1 MGGTGSP
8 PLQKLGKYEIL
19 TELGHGAM
27 GVVYKA
33 RDPFIGRLV
42 ALKTINSS
50 LVDRP
55 ELLERFYQEAQSAG
69 KLQHPNIVTVFELGQ
84 EKDTP
89 FIAME
94 YLDGESLEK
103 TIVRQT
109 ELPLSL
115 KVGYIVRICQAL
127 EYAHKNRVVH
137 RDIKPGNIMVN
148 SDGLVKV
155 VDFGIARLVDF
166 SRTHTNMMIG
176 TPAYMAPELFRKK
189 KADERTDI
197 WAVGVTFYELICYQ
211 RPFTGEGY
219 DIIRSIM
226 EDESPQISS
235 SVPDCTPE
243 VESIIQRMLRKQSAD
258 RYQSMEDV
266 LLDLEP
272 VWNRLR
278 SSAAAVLA
286 ERARE
291 LYELGDLPGAQE
303 TLRRARQIDNS
314 NAQAKGLLEKISAE
328 IRRSEI
334 QPKVLEHLSRGRS
347 FLQSGQFREAQDE
360 AEAALG
366 LDSRHESAQKLIE
379 EIEAAATR
387 AQQLDQKLRLT
398 KQRLAEGALV
408 EAQSA
413 LRQAI
418 DLDPGHPQAAELK
431 HQIEEEQARRER
443 RKQFSELLHR
453 ARGLWTDLKYDE
465 CLALTSEGLKIFPNE
480 PELRNL
486 HETARA
492 DQAEQKKQV
501 QVAEVRRLLGQRKLA
516 DARKALEV
524 LTREQPQDA
533 TVRNLQ
539 TLLSQE
545 EQEEKRKKRL
555 EEELANLRSLVT
567 AGRLREA
574 VTKGEVLL
582 KEFPQEYE
590 VHDLVTY
597 ARGEVAQQEQKKHEQ
612 EREKQVRGLLEA
624 LRYREAGEAAR
635 RAVQEFPKQEVFRSL
650 AAEAE
655 EKWKEQLEREKIQR
669 EVQQRI
675 QEIRS
680 KIRRQELTDAI
691 DMARQT
697 LATFGPDTDVTQLL
711 HAAEVEADQRNRKRD
726 ERNQQIKA
734 ARSLVEK
741 EDFAGATELLKSA
754 IANRIIEPA
763 DTQTKMLLAE
773 IAEREQAFRKEQ
785 QKRKKEEER
794 KREERNKEEERKRKE
809 AQKQS
814 KAGPKAPRSPSGGEK
829 PSAGRDPGGPAQP
842 LPPASVLPV
851 VAPTVMESATSL
863 ASTGP
868 APKLSVP
875 VMTPLPTL
883 APQPTVI
890 ETQIRVTEHP
900 PTAPVVTPRPSP
912 FWKPGVLALLGLVLL
927 AIASVR
933 IYVHFH
939 KPKPPETMVDNSK
952 KQRELDLQ
960 RQSQDFRRQGQL
972 DEALSRD
979 QEIAQ
984 EDGPLSPWAKMDAE
998 SILKLKEQENSLMT
1012 EAKAAADKNEYSQA
1026 EKIYHQVMEL
1036 HGAREV
1042 EARTE
1047 NDLLILREKGGSQE
1061 KLAQGFFDSGAEAFK
1076 RRDYPAAEKFFQ
1088 DALKQGPKNW
1098 APRTQTQQYVKRCEN
1113 RLNQQSSLRV
1123 ALTKFGTK
1131 QYKDARDSASK
1142 AENVPDGD
1150 AEFQRQAHA
1159 LLQSIGNREEQKRA
1173 FDEGTRLDSAGQRD
1187 GARTQYEH
1195 AENVPDGDPD
1205 ISTRAKEGMKRID
1218 AYRPPPPPPPP
1229 KNYDAQIQ
1237 DADRYASEGQW
1248 DNAEKSL
1255 NGVPESQP
1263 RYQELKRKIADGLQ
1277 QDKDFSQKITEVTQ
1291 AEVGKNTDELRRLQT
1306 YFATWAN
1313 KPGRHSGEA
1322 NSMVKQ
1328 IEADLKPPVNET
1340 VEIHK
1345 TLDAYAKAY
1354 DAGDLAGVKA
1364 VRQWSSADL
1373 KEFVDNRKY
1382 TIGKGFTLM
1391 DCSNPKING
1400 DVANISCEVAFL
1412 KAPSVARRRYSITL
1426 SHSRGAWVIIS
1437 FE

>member
-1 MGGTGSP
+1 M
-8 PLQKLGKYEIL
+8 QKLGKYEIL

-55 ELLERFYQEAQSAG
+55 DLLERFYQEAQSAG

-94 YLDGESLEK
+94 YLDGDSLEK

-148 SDGLVKV
+148 SDGVVKV

-219 DIIRSIM
+219 DIIRAIM
-226 EDESPQISS
+226 EDEFPSVSS
-235 SVPDCTPE
+235 SVPDCSSE
-243 VESIIQRMLRKQSAD
+243 VESIIERMLRKQSAD

-278 SSAAAVLA
+278 SNAAVVLL

-291 LYELGDLPGAQE
+291 LYEQGDFPGAQD

-314 NAQAKGLLEKISAE
+314 NAQVKSLLEKASAE

-334 QPKVLEHLSRGRS
+334 QPRVQEHLSRGRS
-347 FLQSGQFREAQDE
+347 FLQSGQFREAQGE

-379 EIEAAATR
+379 EIGAAAAR
-387 AQQLDQKLRLT
+387 AQQLDQRLRLT

-418 DLDPGHPQAAELK
+418 DLDPSHPQAVELQR
-431 HQIEEEQARRER
+431 QIEEEQARRER
-443 RKQFSELLHR
+443 RRQLSDLLQR

-465 CLALTSEGLKIFPNE
+465 CLALTAEGLKTFPNE

-501 QVAEVRRLLGQRKLA
+501 HVSEVRRLLGQRKLGE
-516 DARKALEV
+516 ARKALEV

-533 TVRNLQ
+533 IVRNLE

-555 EEELANLRSLVT
+555 EQELANLRSLVS
-567 AGRLREA
+567 AGRLPEA
-574 VTKGEVLL
+574 ITKGDVLL
-582 KEFPQEYE
+582 KEFPQQYE

-597 ARGEVAQQEQKKHEQ
+597 ARGEVAQQEQKKQER
-612 EREKQVRGLLEA
+612 EREKQIRGLLEA
-624 LRYREAGEAAR
+624 HRYREAAEAAR
-635 RAVQEFPKQEVFRSL
+635 SALQEFPKQEAFRSL
-650 AAEAE
+650 VAETE
-655 EKWKEQLEREKIQR
+655 EKWREQEERERIQR

-680 KIRRQELTDAI
+680 KIKRQDLTDAI

-711 HAAEVEADQRNRKRD
+711 HAAEMEADQRNRKRE
-726 ERNQQIKA
+726 ERSQQIKA

-741 EDFAGATELLKSA
+741 EDFAGATELLGRA
-754 IANRIIEPA
+754 IADRIIEPA
-763 DTQTKMLLAE
+763 DMQTQMLLRE
-773 IAEREQAFRKEQ
+773 IAEKEEVFRKAQ

-794 KREERNKEEERKRKE
+794 KREERNKEEEKKRKE

-814 KAGPKAPRSPSGGEK
+814 KAESKAPPPATDRER
-829 PSAGRDPGGPAQP
+829 PSAGRDAGRPAEAS
-842 LPPASVLPV
+842 PPASVLPA

-863 ASTGP
+863 ANTGP
-868 APKLSVP
+868 GPKLSAP
-875 VMTPLPTL
+875 VMTPLPTI

-890 ETQIRVTEHP
+890 HTQIRVTEEP
-900 PTAPVVTPRPSP
+900 PTPPIAIPPPNP
-912 FWKPGVLALLGLVLL
+912 FRKPGVLALLGLVLL
-927 AIASVR
+927 AIASAGM
-933 IYVHFH
+933 YVHFH
-939 KPKPPETMVDNSK
+939 KPKTPEKVVDNSK
-952 KQRELDLQ
+952 SQRELKLQ
-960 RQSQDFRRQGQL
+960 RESQDLRRQGQL

-979 QEIAQ
+979 QEIVQ
-984 EDGPLSPWAKMDAE
+984 DEGPLSPWANTDAE
-998 SILKLKEQENSLMT
+998 SIRRLKQQEDSLMT
-1012 EAKAAADKNEYSQA
+1012 EARAADDKNEYNQA
-1026 EKIYHQVMEL
+1026 EKIYDQVMVL

-1042 EARTE
+1042 EARTAK
-1047 NDLLILREKGGSQE
+1047 DSVILREKGGSQE
-1061 KLAQGFFDSGAEAFK
+1061 TLAQRFFDSGVDAFK
-1076 RRDYPAAEKFFQ
+1076 RRDYPAAGRFFQ

-1098 APRTQTQQYVKRCEN
+1098 APRTQTQDYVKRCEN
-1113 RLNQQSSLRV
+1113 RLNQQSSLRD
-1123 ALTKFGTK
+1123 AQTQFGAK
-1131 QYKDARDSASK
+1131 QYKDARDSASR
-1142 AENVPDGD
+1142 AENASDGD
-1150 AEFQRQAHA
+1150 AEIRRQAQT
-1159 LLQSIGNREEQKRA
+1159 LLQEIRDREEQKRA
-1173 FDEGTRLDSAGQRD
+1173 FDEGARLESAGQRD
-1187 GARTQYEH
+1187 PAKTQYEH
-1195 AENVPDGDPD
+1195 AENVSNGDPD
-1205 ISTRAKEGMKRID
+1205 ISTRAKESIKRID
-1218 AYRPPPPPPPP
+1218 AYQPPPPPPPP
-1229 KNYDAQIQ
+1229 AKNYDAQIQ
-1237 DADRYASEGQW
+1237 DADRNVSDGQW

-1255 NGVPESQP
+1255 NGVPETQP
-1263 RYQELKRKIADGLQ
+1263 RYQELKRKIADGRQ
-1277 QDKDFSQKITEVTQ
+1277 QDKDFSQKTAEVAQ
-1291 AEVGKNTDELRRLQT
+1291 AEVSKNTDDLRHLQAF
-1306 YFATWAN
+1306 FATWAN
-1313 KPGRHSGEA
+1313 KPGKHSADA
-1322 NSMVKQ
+1322 NNMVKH
-1328 IEADLKPPVNET
+1328 IEAVLKPPVNEAE
-1340 VEIHK
+1340 EIKK

-1354 DAGDLAGVKA
+1354 DAGDLTGIQA
-1364 VRQWSSADL
+1364 VRQWAPADWKQFL
-1373 KEFVDNRKY
+1373 DNRKY
-1382 TIGKGFTLM
+1382 VKGKGFTLM
-1391 DCSNPKING
+1391 DCNNPKIKG

-1412 KAPSVARRRYSITL
+1412 KAPSVERRRYNITL
-1426 SHSRGAWVIIS
+1426 SHSPGAWIIIS
-1437 FE
+1437 FDLADRS